1 MIRLHDKRTLKQK
14 HGSRGKIRK
23 LTTLAALTMLG
34 VTSAF
39 ASSASAAIQYSIANV
54 IPNGLSSYGYG
65 INNNGAVAGEADL
78 VGNVYHAIYYDG
90 AVHDFNAAL
99 GNPFDSSSYDVNDSG
114 VATGFVYNGTTY
126 YAYVYSSSNNTAQ
139 DLRPLFPAG
148 SIESEGNSIN
158 NSGTIVGDFSLNGQ
172 RRAFRYS
179 GGIVTDLSSL
189 FPIGTNYSYAYVIN
203 DSGSIVGEYDTPGVN
218 HAFLYS
224 GGTVIDLNPVLG
236 NTTDAYSHA
245 VNNSNQV
252 VGAFDNGGGYHAFLY
267 SGGSAT
273 DINNLLSGSNGSN
286 ARGINDSGTVVG
298 RFSSLNFTGDHAFVY
313 SNGVAQDLNN
323 LIDPAS
329 GWVLNSAD
337 AINNSGQITGTGTLG
352 GTARAFVLTLQSYS
366 VSGFGTIGNGNNRS
380 TFLFNATNTSNPP
393 NATGTLT
400 FANKNG
406 VNVQNAAIT
415 SLSVNGSSATF
426 SGQFS
431 RGKGNAPGTFVVTI
445 DSSAQTFSIAL
456 YKPNQFSPYFT
467 RSGSLT
473 GGSVSVS

>member
-65 INNNGAVAGEADL
+65 INNSGAVAGEADL

-179 GGIVTDLSSL
+179 GGIVTDLTSQ
-189 FPIGTNYSYAYVIN
+189 FPIGTNYSYAYAIN

-218 HAFLYS
+218 YAFLYS

-236 NTTDAYSHA
+236 NTTDAYARA

-252 VGAFDNGGGYHAFLY
+252 VGAFDNGGAVITPFY
-267 SGGSAT
+267 
-273 DINNLLSGSNGSN
+273 IRPE
-286 ARGINDSGTVVG
+286 ARPTSTTCCPAPTKQCARHQRQRNRCWSIQLAELHRRS
-298 RFSSLNFTGDHAFVY
+298 RFRVFKWRRARPQQPDRS
-313 SNGVAQDLNN
+313 
-323 LIDPAS
+323 AS
-329 GWVLNSAD
+329 GLGLEQRRRHQQQRTNHWN
-337 AINNSGQITGTGTLG
+337 GHLG
-352 GTARAFVLTLQSYS
+352 GTSRAFVLTLQSYS

-415 SLSVNGSSATF
+415 SLSNGSSATF

-431 RGKGNAPGTFVVTI
+431 RGKGNAPGRFVVTI

-456 YKPNQFSPYFT
+456 YKPNQLSPYFT